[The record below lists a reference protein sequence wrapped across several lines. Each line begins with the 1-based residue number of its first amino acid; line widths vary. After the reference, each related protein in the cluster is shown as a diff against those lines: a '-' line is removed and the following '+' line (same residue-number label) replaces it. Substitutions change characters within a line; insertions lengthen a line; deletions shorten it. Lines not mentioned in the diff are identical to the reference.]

1 MKRSTTLLLA
11 AIVAVAAAPAYAV
24 DVVVQAS
31 STWGKKHDNAVSR
44 IGGEIVWKHVESGTG
59 VVRGSGDDFYAKLVK
74 TKAFKYSARDVT
86 INWQPGLKVSESRI
100 DDGFVG
106 DGVVANGGAIFPDDD
121 ARYPAQWA
129 HPAIDTSGAW
139 DGGCTGAGA
148 RVAILDGGL
157 YDLHQD
163 LDAQI
168 DAACSVSFVGGQPY
182 NNDTGTFWHGTH
194 VASIVAGEDNL
205 ISGVG
210 IAPEADI
217 IGVKVLHSGSGSF
230 SAILSGILYASDPA
244 GFGADPG
251 CKADIINMSLG
262 VPGGVLRREAASRGE
277 GANFLAIITNIMNYA
292 ARQNVL
298 VVSSAGN
305 EAIDFG
311 QETNSVVVPGQL
323 GNGVAISATAPVGW
337 GTGAT
342 DYDTP
347 ASYSNFGEDLIWVSA
362 PGGDAN
368 CYTAACD
375 ETCNIA
381 GTSNPCWVYDLYIAA
396 CRGSGGST
404 TSSCWAAGTSMAA
417 PVVSGVAAL
426 MKGANPAL
434 TRADL
439 KELLKD
445 SAWDSGAPGHDEFHG
460 HGWVN
465 ASAAC
470 SAAMAFVPPVE

>member
-11 AIVAVAAAPAYAV
+11 AIVAVAAAPSYAV

-31 STWGKKHDNAVSR
+31 STWGKKHDQAVAR
-44 IGGEIVWKHVESGTG
+44 VGGSVVWKHEASGTG
-59 VVRGSGDDFYAKLVK
+59 LVRGEGDDFYAKLVK
-74 TKAFKYSARDVT
+74 TKAFRYTGRDIT
-86 INWQPGLKVSESRI
+86 LDWQPGLKVAESRI
-100 DDGFVG
+100 DDGSFS
-106 DGVVANGGAIFPDDD
+106 DGVGANGGAIFPNDD

-129 HPAIDTSGAW
+129 HSAIDTAGAW
-139 DGGCTGAGA
+139 TAGCTGAGV

-157 YDLHQD
+157 YHLHQD

-168 DAACSVSFVGGQPY
+168 DTACSVSFITGQPY
-182 NNDTGTFWHGTH
+182 NNDTGTLWHGTH

-205 ISGVG
+205 VSGVG

-217 IGVKVLHSGSGSF
+217 VGVKVLHNGSGPF
-230 SAILSGILYASDPA
+230 SGILNGILYAADPA
-244 GFGADPG
+244 AFGADPG

-262 VPGGVLRREAASRGE
+262 IPDGVLRREAASRGE

-298 VVSSAGN
+298 VVASAGN

-311 QETNSVVVPGQL
+311 QESNAVVVPGQL
-323 GNGVAISATAPVGW
+323 GNGVAISATGPVGW

-347 ASYSNFGEDLIWVSA
+347 ASYSNYGEDLVWVSA

-368 CYTAACD
+368 CYTEACE
-375 ETCNIA
+375 ETCSIA
-381 GTSNPCWVYDLYIAA
+381 STSNPCWVYDMYIAA

-404 TSSCWAAGTSMAA
+404 SSSCFGAGTSMAA

-434 TRADL
+434 TRAEL
-439 KELLKD
+439 KELLKE

-465 ASAAC
+465 AADAC
-470 SAAMAFVPPVE
+470 AAAMAYVPPAP